1 MIDHPHR
8 RRGPGPRILALEALL
23 AVGAIALLGFVGW
36 DAGGRAV
43 VRTPALPLI
52 TTALTTDHPVGFAP
66 AGTAGDP
73 DPAASSTRPDAAT
86 RPDEAG
92 DADAAAV
99 GRGGDGRGKPASN
112 GSSDADREPRAA
124 EVVDDAPGPPVA
136 VPESEVGT
144 DDDEPIG
151 LGPAEEDAPRPVGL
165 RLPSISVDI
174 EVIPLGLQDDGTLE
188 VPADAAVS
196 GWWTGGSDPGERGP
210 AVIAAHVDSY
220 EGPGAFFRL
229 TDLEAGDT
237 ASVDREDGTTV
248 TFVVDRIEVYPKDE
262 FPTDEV
268 YGDTDEPTLRLI
280 TCGGAFDHAAR
291 SYDDNVIV
299 YLDLDGW
306 S

>member
-1 MIDHPHR
+1 MDHPHR
-8 RRGPGPRILALEALL
+8 RRGPAPRVLALEAVL
-23 AVGAIALLGFVGW
+23 AFGAIALLAFVGW

-43 VRTPALPLI
+43 VRTPALPLVI
-52 TTALTTDHPVGFAP
+52 TSLTVDHATTSAATMGVTPADAGSDQQPTGPAGAEAP
-66 AGTAGDP
+66 AAPHPSPSRD
-73 DPAASSTRPDAAT
+73 AASTSVEVY
-86 RPDEAG
+86 DE
-92 DADAAAV
+92 
-99 GRGGDGRGKPASN
+99 
-112 GSSDADREPRAA
+112 
-124 EVVDDAPGPPVA
+124 APGPPVIA
-136 VPESEVGT
+136 PDAGPPDAGPGEDAGRLAGT
-144 DDDEPIG
+144 DESPASE
-151 LGPAEEDAPRPVGL
+151 LGPAEQDAPRPIGL

-196 GWWTGGSDPGERGP
+196 GWWTGGADPGERGP

-229 TDLEAGDT
+229 PELEPGDT
-237 ASVDREDGTTV
+237 ASIDREDGTTV
-248 TFVVDRIEVYPKDE
+248 TFVVDRIEIYPKEE

-299 YLDLDGW
+299 YLDLEGW